1 MLKFKFVNS
10 VLALAFVA
18 LAPMQAKADSMSI
31 GSLKLDFGQ
40 GSSPLNAEQQAFYTA
55 YKNAVNSDDAAA
67 LLALYHPAGQAC
79 LTDAANK
86 AYGDYMISRELKNTI
101 PDNAVV
107 QVVSDKAALA
117 ELNQTNAMTTQPVA
131 ASLIL
136 ALDWSTAKYSG
147 TTLLRQLA
155 EQDGKLYLVPACLT
169 AKGHEAFASKMA
181 AEKGEVGK

>member
-1 MLKFKFVNS
+1 MDHPILGQI
-10 VLALAFVA
+10 AL
-18 LAPMQAKADSMSI
+18 SY
-31 GSLKLDFGQ
+31 
-40 GSSPLNAEQQAFYTA
+40 SPVIDRNRAVTA
-55 YKNAVNSDDAAA
+55 TRLTVWPINPSQRLDAAA